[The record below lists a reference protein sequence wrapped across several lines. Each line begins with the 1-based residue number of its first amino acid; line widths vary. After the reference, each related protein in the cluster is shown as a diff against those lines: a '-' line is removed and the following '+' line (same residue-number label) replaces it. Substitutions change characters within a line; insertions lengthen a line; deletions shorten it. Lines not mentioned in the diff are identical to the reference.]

1 MRVQSSSKFH
11 ERWRCERND
20 ERRPAHI
27 APPPAT
33 TDDHVPPKGLFA
45 KPYPTLITVPSCD
58 GHNSGNSKDDE
69 YFRLAL
75 TVRQDIEQQRD
86 AHAAQQAALRALAR
100 PQARGLL
107 ASFLGNTR
115 AVELRTPGGLY
126 LGNGGLY
133 TPDIRR
139 VCAVAQRTALGLF
152 YHDVGHRLPDEY
164 EADTCLLPSR
174 LDATGDEAE
183 SYAKI
188 VLPLIH
194 SVCDQSPRFV
204 GKPVLTRRE
213 RAADFFLLLGFRLL
227 AVIEPAQSGRSPW
240 PNADAVQRDSRGLG
254 ARQLGARSRPSTI
267 SA

>member
-1 MRVQSSSKFH
+1 MAMGKK
-11 ERWRCERND
+11 
-20 ERRPAHI
+20 RRKKACAYCPA
-27 APPPAT
+27 PAT

-58 GHNSGNSKDDE
+58 GHNSGNSNDDE

-107 ASFLGNTR
+107 TSFLGNTR

-152 YHDVGHRLPDEY
+152 YRDVGHRLPDEY

-183 SYAKI
+183 SYEKI

-204 GKPVLTRRE
+204 GKPVLTYWRKSTSEDENASVSVLMFYE
-213 RAADFFLLLGFRLL
+213 RVTFITTTTPR
-227 AVIEPAQSGRSPW
+227 VVPALNIPL
-240 PNADAVQRDSRGLG
+240 P
-254 ARQLGARSRPSTI
+254 T
-267 SA
+267 